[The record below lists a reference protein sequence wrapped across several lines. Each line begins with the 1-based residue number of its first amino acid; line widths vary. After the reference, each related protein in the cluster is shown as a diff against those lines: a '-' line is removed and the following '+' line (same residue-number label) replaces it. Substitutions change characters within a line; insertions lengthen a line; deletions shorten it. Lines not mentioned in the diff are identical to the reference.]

1 MDRSHEILARVAR
14 FDLFS
19 VPKLRITTLCIKFAQ
34 DCGAVLKY
42 RDAYRLQKEE
52 S

>member
-1 MDRSHEILARVAR
+1 MDRWHEILARVVR

-34 DCGAVLKY
+34 GCVTVLKY
-42 RDAYRLQKEE
+42 HDAYGLQKEE